1 MLELKNIKKVYN
13 TGDEKLEALKGI
25 NLKFRE
31 SEFVSIL
38 GQSGCGKTTLLNI
51 IGGLDRYTSGD
62 LIINGKSTK
71 KFKDRDWDAYR
82 NYKIGFVFQSYNLI
96 GHQTILSN
104 VELALTIGGIS
115 RTERKE
121 RAIKALEEVGL
132 KDHIHKKPNQLSGG
146 QMQRVAI
153 ARALVNNPDII
164 LADEPTG
171 ALDTKT
177 SVQVME
183 ILKNISKDKLIIMVT
198 HNPELAEKYSSRII
212 RILDG
217 VITED
222 SNPISNNEDV
232 KESADTSKIG
242 RTSMKIWTAFRLSLN
257 NLLTKKGRTIL
268 VSFAGSIGIIGIA
281 LVQAI
286 SNGFQ
291 GYVDSIQEETLTSYP
306 LRIMQESTDI
316 AGALL
321 AMTTENNEG
330 ENNGKIKEEQ
340 YISKMLDTLSTNDLK
355 SFKHHLEKNYNDIS
369 NDLATV
375 KYSYSVEPSIYAI
388 DKTQKIAKL
397 NPSNLF
403 SSTFG
408 GSGMGMMSSF
418 SSVYSQMIDDKDTLN
433 KSYDI
438 LAGKWPEKY
447 DEMVIV
453 LSERNSIS
461 DLLVYSLG
469 LRDTEELTDIVTKIM
484 RGEKTEI
491 NNEPFEFSYEDLM
504 NKELKLIMN
513 ADTYKYNEQ
522 YNVYEDMTE
531 DEEYMKNLYD
541 NAVRL
546 KIVGIVTAKEGVTST
561 ALNPGVAYTGDLI
574 DYIINYSS
582 NTDIVKKQMESD
594 EIDVLSNSRFDQKK
608 KGLNLDFKDLISIDT
623 DKLQSAFGVNI
634 DQKQMQKQT
643 EGYMTEIANSVTT
656 DITPAKEAFMN
667 NLNTLANGMFDSIKG
682 EVSIKDVDKISDDYL
697 NGYEASRIMSSL
709 EAKYVIPKDTFKT
722 AYSGLLKGLL
732 QVYINSYH
740 AKNELIKQ
748 GTQNING
755 KKEVDKKDLSPSQEN
770 LSTNNTNTI
779 VPKVKA
785 ETDSK
790 NAKTNELTNSQVDA
804 KNLETSIQKNKDM
817 MDTLDKENNNLENLK
832 DAQNM
837 MSSSLPEETQ
847 SALKRQIQN
856 NENAKAVVD
865 KDMKEMILSNYLKSA
880 AIIET
885 SETMGKVMTEAK
897 MKKDVLTKVGELT
910 ANLSNSFASAF
921 NVDQEKI
928 ADSFKMN
935 MSEDQIKRIVTAMM
949 TDNDSNA
956 KTNLISFGYQ
966 DKEEPT
972 YISFYFKSFDGKEHF
987 IDFIEKYNENVKEK
1001 GEEDKE
1007 IKYTDTTG
1015 ILMGSVKTIVNAVTY
1030 VLIAFISIS
1039 LVVSSI
1045 MIGIITYISVYERTK
1060 EIGILRAIGASKRNI
1075 SSIFNAETFII
1086 GLLSGLFGIGVTYAL
1101 IPVINAVLHHFTG
1114 NIPLNVTF
1122 YVSNA
1127 VSLVAL
1133 SVVLTLI
1140 GGLIPAKTASKKDP
1154 VIALRTE

>member
-1 MLELKNIKKVYN
+1 MLELKNIKKTYKS
-13 TGDEKLEALKGI
+13 GDEKVEALKGI

-71 KFKDRDWDAYR
+71 NFKDRDWDAYR

-115 RTERKE
+115 KKERKT

-132 KDHIHKKPNQLSGG
+132 KDHLHKKPNQLSGG

-183 ILKNISKDKLIIMVT
+183 ILKRISKDKLIIMVT

-222 SNPISNNEDV
+222 SNPISNNEEV
-232 KESADTSKIG
+232 KTKTDTSKIG
-242 RTSMKIWTAFRLSLN
+242 RTSMKFWTAFRLSLN
-257 NLLTKKGRTIL
+257 NLLTKKGRTVL

-306 LRIMQESTDI
+306 LSIMQESTDV

-321 AMTTENNEG
+321 AMRTEEHDEESSG
-330 ENNGKIKEEQ
+330 TIKEEQ
-340 YISKMLDTLSTNDLK
+340 YISKMLDSLSTNDLK
-355 SFKHHLEKNYNDIS
+355 SFKNHLERNYNDVS
-369 NDLATV
+369 NDLSTV
-375 KYSYSVEPSIYAI
+375 KYSYSVEPMIYAI
-388 DKTQKIAKL
+388 DGTQKIAKL

-403 SSTFG
+403 SSSFG
-408 GSGMGMMSSF
+408 TGMMSSF
-418 SSVYSQMIDDKDTLN
+418 SQIYSQMIDDRETLN
-433 KSYDI
+433 NSYDI
-438 LAGKWPEKY
+438 LAGKWPENY

-453 LSERNSIS
+453 LSECNSIS

-469 LRDTEELTDIVTKIM
+469 LRDTEELSDIVTKIM
-484 RGEKTEI
+484 RGEKAEVK
-491 NNEPFEFSYEDLM
+491 NEPFEFTYQDLM
-504 NKELKLIMN
+504 NKELKLIMG
-513 ADTYKYNEQ
+513 ADTYKYNEK

-541 NAVRL
+541 NAIRL

-561 ALNPGVAYTGDLI
+561 ALNPGVAYTGGLI

-582 NTDIVKKQMESD
+582 NTEIVKKQLEND
-594 EIDVLSNSRFDQKK
+594 EIDVLSNSRFDEKK
-608 KGLNLDFKDLISIDT
+608 KNLNLDFRDLISIDT
-623 DKLQSAFGVNI
+623 EKLQSAFGMNI
-634 DQKQMQKQT
+634 DQKQIQKQT

-656 DITPAKEAFMN
+656 NTEPAEEAFMS
-667 NLNTLANGMFDSIKG
+667 NLSKLADGMFNTITG
-682 EVSIKDVDKISDDYL
+682 EVALKDVDKTVDNYL
-697 NGYEASRIMSSL
+697 NGYEASKVLASL
-709 EAKYVIPKDTFKT
+709 EEKYVIPKDTFKT

-732 QVYINSYH
+732 QV
-740 AKNELIKQ
+740 L
-748 GTQNING
+748 
-755 KKEVDKKDLSPSQEN
+755 QEKSSEAVEN
-770 LSTNNTNTI
+770 R
-779 VPKVKA
+779 P
-785 ETDSK
+785 
-790 NAKTNELTNSQVDA
+790 TNSE
-804 KNLETSIQKNKDM
+804 NTS
-817 MDTLDKENNNLENLK
+817 
-832 DAQNM
+832 
-837 MSSSLPEETQ
+837 
-847 SALKRQIQN
+847 
-856 NENAKAVVD
+856 AVVD
-865 KDMKEMILSNYLKSA
+865 KQMKEVVVSNYLKSV
-880 AIIET
+880 AILET
-885 SETMGKVMTEAK
+885 GETMGKVMTEAA
-897 MKKDVLTKVGELT
+897 MKKTVLTKVGELT
-910 ANLSNSFASAF
+910 ANLTSSFASAF

-935 MSEDQIKRIVTAMM
+935 MTEDQIKRIVTAMM
-949 TDNDSNA
+949 TDNESNA
-956 KTNLISFGYQ
+956 KTNLVSFGYQ

-987 IDFIEKYNENVKEK
+987 IDFIEKYNENVKSN

-1007 IKYTDTTG
+1007 INYTDTTG
-1015 ILMGSVKTIVNAVTY
+1015 ILMGSVKTIVSAVTY

-1086 GLLSGLFGIGVTYAL
+1086 GLLSGLFGIGFTYAV
-1101 IPVINAVLHHFTG
+1101 IPGINMVLHSFIG
-1114 NIPLNVTF
+1114 SVPLNVVF
-1122 YVSNA
+1122 YASNA
-1127 VSLVAL
+1127 IFLVAL
-1133 SVVLTLI
+1133 SVILTLI
-1140 GGLIPAKTASKKDP
+1140 GGLIPAKAASKKDP